1 MPPPRDE
8 RPMTVKL
15 FELDPSI
22 STFKAKVLKKEGDW
36 VVLDETAFFPGGGGQ
51 DADAGTLSGL
61 QVTELKGKHEI
72 MHKVPGNAFA
82 LGQEVEGWVDV
93 PRRRELMMAH
103 TGEHLLYSSLQK
115 EVPEMEL
122 VKIAITPSKK
132 SFIVK
137 GAFGWDEVVRAE
149 ERANRAIFG
158 GAEVS
163 CQHVHKGDAILEQAR
178 VKLDRIP
185 GDEVRLI
192 RIGDYDLAA
201 CAGLHVADAKDI
213 KLLLVS
219 KFTSAK
225 PAGDWE
231 VEFEVGDKAVAKAL
245 ALSALAL
252 KACERTGSQPADL
265 LVAMENREKE
275 ADRCRDSLR
284 AYARKELLS
293 LQPESVQG
301 IQLYAAALGAIDRK
315 DMMDAATRLAAAGG
329 AVILASEDEKT
340 MLVVAASPALPVDCR
355 EILNQT
361 LAEFG
366 GKGGGKKE
374 FASGGTPAKVDAA
387 QLVAKARGRLLAAL
401 PQ

>member
-1 MPPPRDE
+1 MLPPHDE
-8 RPMTVKL
+8 PAMTVKL

-36 VVLDETAFFPGGGGQ
+36 IVLDETAFFPGGGGQ
-51 DADAGTLSGL
+51 DADAGTLTGL

-72 MHKVPGNAFA
+72 MHKVPGNTFA
-82 LGQEVEGWVDV
+82 IGQEVEGWVDI
-93 PRRRELMMAH
+93 PRRKELMMAH

-115 EVPEMEL
+115 EVEGLEL
-122 VKIAITPSKK
+122 VKIAITPAKK

-137 GAFGWDEVVRAE
+137 GIFGWDEVIRAE
-149 ERANRAIFG
+149 ERANRAILG

-213 KLLLVS
+213 KMLLVS

-225 PAGDWE
+225 PTGDWE
-231 VEFEVGDKAVAKAL
+231 VEFEVGEKAVAKAL

-275 ADRCRDSLR
+275 AERCRDSLR
-284 AYARKELLS
+284 AFARRELLS
-293 LQPESVQG
+293 LQPESAKG
-301 IQLYAAALGAIDRK
+301 IQLYSAALGAIDRK
-315 DMMDAATRLAAAGG
+315 DMMDAATRLAATGA
-329 AVILASEDEKT
+329 AVILASEDEKST
-340 MLVVAASPALPVDCR
+340 LVVAAGPGMAFDCR
-355 EILNQT
+355 EVLNQT
-361 LAEFG
+361 LAGFG
-366 GKGGGKKE
+366 GKGGGKRE
-374 FASGGTPAKVDAA
+374 FASGGTPTKVEATH
-387 QLVAKARGRLLAAL
+387 LVAKARDLILASL
-401 PQ
+401 P